1 MLVVD
6 PSSSRCDICLD
17 PFEWNSTDRTPH
29 IINCGHV
36 FCAECLHQVFPTR
49 CPLCRELFE
58 PSEVRKLY
66 VEPSEV
72 RKLYVEPSEI
82 RKLHVESCS
91 DDDKEEVIL
100 LKQLISVHDS
110 SEEEI
115 LRLRIRV
122 DTWLA
127 ARTLD
132 EVCAD
137 SEML

>member
-36 FCAECLHQVFPTR
+36 FCAECLHQVFPTS
-49 CPLCRELFE
+49 CPLCRELF
-58 PSEVRKLY
+58 
-66 VEPSEV
+66 EPSEV

-100 LKQLISVHDS
+100 LKQLISAHDS

-127 ARTLD
+127 TRTLD